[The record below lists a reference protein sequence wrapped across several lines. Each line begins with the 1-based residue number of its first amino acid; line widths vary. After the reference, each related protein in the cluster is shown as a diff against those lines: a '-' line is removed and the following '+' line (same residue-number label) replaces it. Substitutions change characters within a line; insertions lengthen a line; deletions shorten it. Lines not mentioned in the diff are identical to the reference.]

1 MMRGQSWP
9 LPLLALFAF
18 GLAPRLFTLALISG
32 AIVLTGYLEWKFT
45 GLPRSV
51 LETGS
56 RICFWWAW
64 QEGLPAL

>member
-1 MMRGQSWP
+1 
-9 LPLLALFAF
+9 
-18 GLAPRLFTLALISG
+18 LAPRLFTLALISG